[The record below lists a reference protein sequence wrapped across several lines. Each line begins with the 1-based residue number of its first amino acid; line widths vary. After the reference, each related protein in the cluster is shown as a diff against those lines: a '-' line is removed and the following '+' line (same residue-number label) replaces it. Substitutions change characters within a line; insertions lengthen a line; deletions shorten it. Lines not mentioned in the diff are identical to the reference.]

1 MLTWIEPHQPLP
13 PPETARLEPNGL
25 IAAGRDLSARRLLEA
40 YGQGIF
46 PWYSQGQ
53 PVLWWSPDPRMVV
66 FVDQFEPSRS
76 LRKTLRRVRETASWT
91 VTLDRSFV
99 QVMQACAAPRPGQDG
114 TWITR
119 DIIKAYHAL
128 HQAGHAHSVEVWAHG
143 EMVGGLY
150 GVSIG
155 RMFFGESMFTRVSD
169 ASKCAYAALIAML
182 RRLGFSMVDCQQS
195 TGHLAS
201 LGAREI
207 SRTEFLGRLRLLCR
221 LPGPDWREVTIDWP
235 V

>member
-25 IAAGRDLSARRLLEA
+25 IAAGRDLSAKRLLEA

-66 FVDQFEPSRS
+66 FVDEFQPARS
-76 LRKTLRRVRETASWT
+76 LRRTLKRVHETGSWT
-91 VTLDRSFV
+91 VTLDQAFV

-128 HQAGHAHSVEVWAHG
+128 HQAGHAHSVEVWAQR
-143 EMVGGLY
+143 ELVGGLY

-155 RMFFGESMFTRVSD
+155 RMFFGESMFTRASD
-169 ASKCAYAALIAML
+169 ASKCAYAALVAML
-182 RRLGFSMVDCQQS
+182 RRLDFSMVDCQQS

-207 SRTEFLGRLRLLCR
+207 SRAEFLARLRSLCR

>member
-143 EMVGGLY
+143 ELVGGLY

>member
-1 MLTWIEPHQPLP
+1 MLIWVEPDQPLP
-13 PPETARLEPNGL
+13 PPESARKDPNGL

-66 FVDQFEPSRS
+66 FIDEFRPSRS
-76 LRKTLRRVRETASWT
+76 LRRTLRRVDLTGTWT
-91 VTLDRSFV
+91 VTLDQAFI
-99 QVMQACAAPRPGQDG
+99 QVMQACAAPRNDQDG

-119 DIIKAYHAL
+119 DIIEAYHSL
-128 HQAGHAHSVEVWAHG
+128 HQAGHAHSVEVWAG
-143 EMVGGLY
+143 GLLIGGLY

-155 RMFFGESMFTRVSD
+155 RMFFGESMFARVSD
-169 ASKCAYAALIAML
+169 ASKCAYAALIGML
-182 RRLGFSMVDCQQS
+182 SQLGFTMVDCQQS
-195 TGHLAS
+195 TQHLAS

-207 SRTEFLGRLRLLCR
+207 TRNQFLVQVRRLRD
-221 LPGPDWREVTIDWP
+221 LPGPDWQEAPIAWP

>member
-1 MLTWIEPHQPLP
+1 MLTWVEPHQPLP

-25 IAAGRDLSARRLLEA
+25 IAAGRDLSAKRLLEA

-66 FVDQFEPSRS
+66 FVDEFLPSRS
-76 LRKTLRRVRETASWT
+76 LRKTLRRVREDGSWK
-91 VTLDRSFV
+91 VTLDQAFV
-99 QVMQACAAPRPGQDG
+99 QVMQACAAPRPDQDG

-128 HQAGHAHSVEVWAHG
+128 HQAGHAHSVEVWAQR
-143 EMVGGLY
+143 ELVGGLY

-169 ASKCAYAALIAML
+169 ASKCAYAALLAML

-207 SRTEFLGRLRLLCR
+207 SRAEFLARLRSLCR
-221 LPGPDWREVTIDWP
+221 LPGPDWQEVTIDWP